1 MRSDSD
7 LSSRLIPT
15 ITKYA
20 KLTNNPQT
28 IETVLNALPD
38 AILREEDMSVLAA
51 IYEKLH
57 EAMRIL
63 PAKLPEALAQ
73 RLSKASHFH
82 LSAMGEQR
90 VMRKEVIEA
99 EADEVDDAELAYERG
114 KELEEDEVLD
124 AMGRVL
130 YDLGTDPGHPL
141 LFTIGGLKQMSV
153 AEV

>member
-1 MRSDSD
+1 
-7 LSSRLIPT
+7 
-15 ITKYA
+15 
-20 KLTNNPQT
+20 
-28 IETVLNALPD
+28 
-38 AILREEDMSVLAA
+38 MSVLAA

-63 PAKLPEALAQ
+63 PAKLPEPLAQ
-73 RLSKASHFH
+73 RIGKASHFH

-90 VMRKEVIEA
+90 VMRKEVVDA
-99 EADEVDDAELAYERG
+99 EDEVDDAELAYERG
-114 KELEEDEVLD
+114 KEAEEDEVLD